1 MTKTL
6 LLNDTSEYHSGC
18 AEVIKTYVFDHSI
31 KTNSEIDVDFKQYDI
46 VILNGEGTMHHSDQN
61 RPNTIKFLNALRSAQ
76 QAGCETHLLNT
87 VWQDIS
93 NYDDVLKRCK
103 TIEVREIVSQRELK
117 LKHGMDSIVVPD
129 RSIRNDVPYMYYN
142 YQQIY
147 KGQWFILPFK
157 VQYPYKEINIFCQ
170 SWNEIVNRL
179 RHAELLVTGR
189 HHEAYAAI
197 KAGCKFIVL
206 PSNSHKNEGIYL
218 NAKVR
223 PINKLDMIED
233 VLDGKYDDE
242 FEAISRY
249 YENIFKS

>member
-1 MTKTL
+1 LTKTL

-18 AEVIKTYVFDHSI
+18 AEVIKTYRFDHSI
-31 KTNSEIDVDFKQYDI
+31 KTNGEPNINFKEYSI

-61 RPNTIKFLNALRSAQ
+61 RPNTVKFLNALRSAQ

-87 VWQDIS
+87 VWQSIS
-93 NYDDVLKRCK
+93 NDYDDVLKRCK
-103 TIEVREIVSQRELK
+103 TIEVRDVISQRELK
-117 LKHGMDSIVVPD
+117 LKHGIDSVVVPD
-129 RSIRNDVPYMYYN
+129 RSIRSDVPYMPYEYR
-142 YQQIY
+142 QIY
-147 KGQWFILPFK
+147 KGGWFISPFK
-157 VQYPYKEINIFCQ
+157 IKYHHREISIFHQ

-218 NAKVR
+218 NAKVK
-223 PINKLDMIED
+223 PINKLDMIEE
-233 VLDGKYDDE
+233 VLNGKYDDE
-242 FEAISRY
+242 FKAIGRY
-249 YENIFKS
+249 YKKYM